1 MPNDSFAIRLREARR
16 MRKLS
21 MDKLVELADFVVT
34 KQSLSRYERG
44 VMRPHANVLST
55 LAKALDVSED
65 YFLGTNMHID
75 MPMLRTTSGGKLHED
90 VLMAIEARLSYWTE
104 RLLAKERAA
113 SFSVEFKNPIEN
125 FQVSSLED
133 VIRAADLLR
142 QLWHCGDGPIAS
154 VLRLFERKGIRIMED
169 ELPADVYGLSTWA
182 DHRLPLMVL
191 DTRHSKTTADRLRFT
206 AAHELAHL
214 LLSFPSSSDLS
225 EEKRCH
231 KFASFFLFPKS
242 AFIEEMGGEHRDELT
257 LEEMIDLKELYGV
270 SIAAQ
275 VHEAWDLRMISRE
288 HYDWWYDKNIKKNQ
302 MEEGWGVYA
311 FPETV
316 GREKRVD
323 ARIRK
328 TNKNNNKQ

>member
-1 MPNDSFAIRLREARR
+1 MSNDSLAIRLREARR

-21 MDKLVELADFVVT
+21 MDKLIELADFVVT

-44 VMRPHANVLST
+44 VMRPHANVLSA
-55 LAKALDVSED
+55 LAKALDISEE
-65 YFLGTNMHID
+65 YFLGTNLNINI
-75 MPMLRTTSGGKLHED
+75 PMLRTTSGGKLQED
-90 VLMAIEARLSYWTE
+90 VLTAIEARLSFWTE
-104 RLLAKERAA
+104 RLIAKEREAGI
-113 SFSVEFKNPIEN
+113 FEEFKNPIEN
-125 FQVSSLED
+125 VQVSSLED
-133 VIRAADLLR
+133 AIQAADLLR

-154 VLRLFERKGIRIMED
+154 VLRLLERKGIRIMED

-182 DHRLPLMVL
+182 DHRLPLIVV
-191 DTRHSKTTADRLRFT
+191 DTRLSKTTADRLRFT

-214 LLSFPSSSDLS
+214 LLSFPPSSDLS

-288 HYDWWYDKNIKKNQ
+288 HYDWWYDKNINKNRL
-302 MEEGWGVYA
+302 EKGWGVYA

-316 GREKRVD
+316 GKEKRVE
-323 ARIRK
+323 ARIK
-328 TNKNNNKQ
+328 KNVK

>member
-133 VIRAADLLR
+133 VIRAAGLLR

-182 DHRLPLMVL
+182 DNRLP
-191 DTRHSKTTADRLRFT
+191 
-206 AAHELAHL
+206 
-214 LLSFPSSSDLS
+214 
-225 EEKRCH
+225 
-231 KFASFFLFPKS
+231 
-242 AFIEEMGGEHRDELT
+242 
-257 LEEMIDLKELYGV
+257 
-270 SIAAQ
+270 
-275 VHEAWDLRMISRE
+275 
-288 HYDWWYDKNIKKNQ
+288 
-302 MEEGWGVYA
+302 
-311 FPETV
+311 
-316 GREKRVD
+316 
-323 ARIRK
+323 
-328 TNKNNNKQ
+328 